1 MDTQLAHQY
10 NEIIRNELINRRE
23 GEPVNE
29 KAINKLLKYII
40 KQSVL

>member
-23 GEPVNE
+23 GDR
-29 KAINKLLKYII
+29 K
-40 KQSVL
+40 SVV